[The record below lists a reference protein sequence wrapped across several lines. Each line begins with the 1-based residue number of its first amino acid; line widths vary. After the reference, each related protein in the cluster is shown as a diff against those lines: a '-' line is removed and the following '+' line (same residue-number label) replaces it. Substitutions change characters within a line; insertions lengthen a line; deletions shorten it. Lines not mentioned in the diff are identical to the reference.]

1 MLNLVVLAMVADL
14 SEGGLRAADQ
24 VKVAKEVR
32 VVMAKVEIR
41 VKRCTMANLLLSL
54 ETPRIQVMALNGARL
69 RAKNH
74 FTRALENL
82 EILAKA
88 SDF

>member
-1 MLNLVVLAMVADL
+1 MVVGL
-14 SEGGLRAADQ
+14 SEGGLRVADL

-32 VVMAKVEIR
+32 AVMAKVAIR

-54 ETPRIQVMALNGARL
+54 GTPKIQVMALNGARQ
-69 RAKNH
+69 RVKNP